1 MSALVTIVAIALEIH
16 GSLAQSKGLWIDS
29 WECRA
34 VCFAPRSEIAWLFV
48 EALYEKS
55 GIASVLCSYCCED
68 SLADDIVY
76 GG

>member
-1 MSALVTIVAIALEIH
+1 MAIALEIH

-48 EALYEKS
+48 EALYEKV
-55 GIASVLCSYCCED
+55 GLLLFCAV
-68 SLADDIVY
+68 IVVKIHLQMT
-76 GG
+76 